1 MVPAVLLVLAAV
13 ASVDTMPEASIE
25 GFVTEHSSLAASFE
39 AALQKA
45 LAPRATRSD
54 RANLVL
60 FLRAD
65 LLPHAAAEE
74 RVLYPAVDSLLRT
87 RGYATATMVLDHRAV
102 ERLANELAA
111 LAPGANAEAFKRKAL
126 ALGAVLE
133 NHFAK
138 EEEFILPILRER
150 LKDRDLRAL
159 FARMRPEAT
168 L

>member
-1 MVPAVLLVLAAV
+1 MVPAFLLALAAV
-13 ASVDTMPEASIE
+13 TGADTMREASIE
-25 GFVTEHSSLAASFE
+25 GFASEHAMLASAFD

-45 LAPRATRSD
+45 VASAATRND
-54 RANLVL
+54 RAGLVL
-60 FLRAD
+60 FLRVE

-74 RVLYPAVDSLLRT
+74 RVLYPAVDSVLGT
-87 RGYATATMVLDHRAV
+87 RGYATATMVLDHKAIL
-102 ERLANELAA
+102 RLTDELAA
-111 LAPGANAEAFKRKAL
+111 LAAGANADAFNRKAL
-126 ALGAVLE
+126 ALGAVLQ

-159 FARMRPEAT
+159 FARMRTEAT